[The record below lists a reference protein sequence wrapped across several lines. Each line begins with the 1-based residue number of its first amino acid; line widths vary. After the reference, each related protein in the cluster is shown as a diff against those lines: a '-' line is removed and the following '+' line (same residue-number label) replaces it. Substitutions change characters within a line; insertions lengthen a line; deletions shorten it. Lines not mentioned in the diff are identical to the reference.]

1 MPARKRI
8 LIFHPSTNL
17 FRSPTIVNYL
27 ISLFTG
33 LSFIPPSD
41 KLFNSLL
48 LIKAAAMFK
57 VMRDTPAIPDSLS
70 PEGKDFLR
78 CCFQRNPAERPSAS
92 VLLEH
97 RFLKNSQQPD
107 VPSCSLSFS
116 GMKLTVSYMCHSTSF
131 PSNFMGFK
139 MYLCCPDRRNPMVQ
153 ERRLMLNLIRWQ
165 HFQAHELHERQ
176 LWKGTRSFLSYLSS
190 CPLNN

>member
-8 LIFHPSTNL
+8 LSFLPNNNSFH
-17 FRSPTIVNYL
+17 SPKIMNYL

-41 KLFNSLL
+41 KLFNILL

-78 CCFQRNPAERPSAS
+78 CCFQRNPAERPPAS
-92 VLLEH
+92 LLLEH

-116 GMKLTVSYMCHSTSF
+116 GMQLTVS
-131 PSNFMGFK
+131 
-139 MYLCCPDRRNPMVQ
+139 
-153 ERRLMLNLIRWQ
+153 
-165 HFQAHELHERQ
+165 
-176 LWKGTRSFLSYLSS
+176 
-190 CPLNN
+190 